1 MATVSVVYHS
11 GTGNTQKM
19 AEAVLQGVEGVEGV
33 TANLIA
39 IDGKDII
46 EGRWS
51 NNATLTQL
59 DASDGI
65 IFGSPTYMGSVTGQ
79 LESFF
84 DGTSDRCYGEVW
96 KDKVA
101 AGFSVSAGPSG
112 DKFNTMVRFVT
123 YAMQMGMIWV
133 GLGIIP
139 GAGGLNR
146 LSFFMGAGGQAM
158 RDAPNEVDKKTG
170 EFLGR
175 RVAEITKKLH
185 S

>member
-51 NNATLTQL
+51 NHATLTQL

-79 LESFF
+79 LE
-84 DGTSDRCYGEVW
+84 
-96 KDKVA
+96 
-101 AGFSVSAGPSG
+101 
-112 DKFNTMVRFVT
+112 
-123 YAMQMGMIWV
+123 
-133 GLGIIP
+133 
-139 GAGGLNR
+139 
-146 LSFFMGAGGQAM
+146 
-158 RDAPNEVDKKTG
+158 
-170 EFLGR
+170 
-175 RVAEITKKLH
+175 
-185 S
+185 